1 MGDMQNGDHRSEEGS
16 APDRAPSLSDD
27 RLYRALAATERRRL
41 LYLLLDEGERRVEE
55 LATVLTGWDA
65 TETGTMGTADDRERT
80 LVELRHVHLPL
91 LADVGLVEYDRQL
104 ITVDAESVDPLLE
117 ELLERSLDPEPGTR
131 S

>member
-1 MGDMQNGDHRSEEGS
+1 MGDMQNGDHRSEEEPT
-16 APDRAPSLSDD
+16 PDRVPSFSDD

-41 LYLLLDEGERRVEE
+41 LYLLLDGGERRIEE

-65 TETGTMGTADDRERT
+65 TETGTMGTGDDRERT

-91 LADVGLVEYDRQL
+91 LADFGLVEYDRQRG
-104 ITVDAESVDPLLE
+104 TVDVESVDPLLE
-117 ELLERSLDPEPGTR
+117 ELLERSVDHRPRTR